1 MKPAIITSA
10 PVSSALPGCFSMLKF
25 LKCSQ
30 AFYRQK
36 IFLPGMAGT
45 VRVEQTHKTFF
56 DCRIEVVVQKV
67 FPVRQIQLFHHSL
80 DRIRIIA
87 DRQYELLTGGIFRN
101 QLVGYLWGTCGVSLW
116 GELFRS
122 GNNQITVLQL
132 VGFAQQEVAEEL
144 LQMFKFRLNAAG
156 IVAIVG
162 TDKGI
167 AEVPGVFSEEIVADG
182 ESHCPEIFDRK
193 DSGGAGVAL
202 PEGVDLPDAGNEL
215 AKVPDHLCV
224 IEVLVAELCE

>member
-1 MKPAIITSA
+1 M
-10 PVSSALPGCFSMLKF
+10 GC
-25 LKCSQ
+25 
-30 AFYRQK
+30 
-36 IFLPGMAGT
+36 
-45 VRVEQTHKTFF
+45 
-56 DCRIEVVVQKV
+56 
-67 FPVRQIQLFHHSL
+67 
-80 DRIRIIA
+80 
-87 DRQYELLTGGIFRN
+87 
-101 QLVGYLWGTCGVSLW
+101 LWCTCGVSLW
-116 GELFRS
+116 GEFFRS

-132 VGFAQQEVAEEL
+132 VGFAKQEVAEKL
-144 LQMFKFRLNAAG
+144 FKMFKFRLDATG
-156 IVAIVG
+156 VVAIVG

-167 AEVPGVFSEEIVADG
+167 AEVPGVFGKEVVADG

>member
-1 MKPAIITSA
+1 M
-10 PVSSALPGCFSMLKF
+10 
-25 LKCSQ
+25 
-30 AFYRQK
+30 
-36 IFLPGMAGT
+36 
-45 VRVEQTHKTFF
+45 
-56 DCRIEVVVQKV
+56 
-67 FPVRQIQLFHHSL
+67 
-80 DRIRIIA
+80 
-87 DRQYELLTGGIFRN
+87 
-101 QLVGYLWGTCGVSLW
+101 WGK
-116 GELFRS
+116 LFRS
-122 GNNQITVLQL
+122 RNDQITVLQF
-132 VGFAQQEVAEEL
+132 VCFAEQEVTEEL
-144 LQMFKFRLNAAG
+144 LQVFKFRLDAAG

-202 PEGVDLPDAGNEL
+202 PEGVDLPDAGHEL